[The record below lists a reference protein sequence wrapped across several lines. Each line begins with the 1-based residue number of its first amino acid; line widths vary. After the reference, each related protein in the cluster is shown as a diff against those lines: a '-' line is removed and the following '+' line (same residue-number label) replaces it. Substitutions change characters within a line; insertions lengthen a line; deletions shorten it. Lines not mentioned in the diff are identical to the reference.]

1 LRVPKIK
8 PLEEILRMDKEQLLN
23 YLMESEISVLPTDS
37 VAVVPFPH
45 GTKILFYHKNQD
57 RPYKIRVYL
66 TRIEDVE
73 LLK

>member
-8 PLEEILRMDKEQLLN
+8 PLEEILRMDKEQLLK
-23 YLMESEISVLPTDS
+23 YLMESETSVLPTDS
-37 VAVVPFPH
+37 IAVVPFRH
-45 GTKILFYHKNQD
+45 GTKILFYHKNKG